1 MLSHSKR
8 YFYRMLVEF
17 VVFVVVVK
25 QYFYRGLVG
34 FVVVVVV
41 VFVRLLQLERYFDH
55 VLFVVVVLLH

>member
-1 MLSHSKR
+1 
-8 YFYRMLVEF
+8 MLVEF